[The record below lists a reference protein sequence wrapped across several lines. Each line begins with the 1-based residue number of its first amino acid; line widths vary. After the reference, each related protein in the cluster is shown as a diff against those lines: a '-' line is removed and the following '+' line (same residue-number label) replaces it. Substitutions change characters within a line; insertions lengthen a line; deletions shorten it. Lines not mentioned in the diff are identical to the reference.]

1 MNIPQPAQRLEK
13 IAQIQRMERGKL
25 TVMREGP
32 QGPHYKLQ
40 SWEKGKNLS
49 RYVAR
54 DQAAAVQQAIAGY
67 RQFQELTEQ
76 YAQAVID
83 QTRAEL
89 AANSKKKKYKSRR
102 KSAWPR
108 TRKSRH

>member
-1 MNIPQPAQRLEK
+1 MNISQPAQWLEK
-13 IAQIQRMERGKL
+13 IAHIQRMERGKL

-32 QGPHYKLQ
+32 EGPHYKLQ

-49 RYVAR
+49 RHVSR
-54 DQAAAVQQAIAGY
+54 DQVAAVEQAIAGY

-89 AANSKKKKYKSRR
+89 AANSKKKEIPIPPQILRPRIR
-102 KSAWPR
+102 KS
-108 TRKSRH
+108 KN

>member
-1 MNIPQPAQRLEK
+1 MNIPQPAQWLEK
-13 IAQIQRMERGKL
+13 IAHIQRMERGKL
-25 TVMREGP
+25 TVLREGP
-32 QGPHYKLQ
+32 QGTHYKLQ
-40 SWEKGKNLS
+40 SWEKGENLS
-49 RYVAR
+49 RYVAC
-54 DQAAAVQQAIAGY
+54 DQAAAVEPALAGY

-89 AANSKKKKYKSRR
+89 AADSKKKKSQPRR

-108 TRKSRH
+108 TRKSRN

>member
-1 MNIPQPAQRLEK
+1 MNIPQPAQWLEK
-13 IAQIQRMERGKL
+13 IGQIQRMERGKL

-40 SWEKGKNLS
+40 SWEKGKNCS
-49 RYVAR
+49 RYVSR
-54 DQAAAVQQAIAGY
+54 DQAPAVEQAIEGY

-76 YAQAVID
+76 YAQAVIA

-89 AANSKKKKYKSRR
+89 AANSKKKKYQSRR
-102 KSAWPR
+102 KSSWPR
-108 TRKSRH
+108 TKKSRN